1 MMFSRFFA
9 KADPNAPPREIGHDE
24 LLQAMHD
31 KSCAIVDV
39 REPHE
44 FASGHIPGAI
54 NLPLSRFRLE
64 HLPAGKRAVLICLSG
79 ARSGSAVRH
88 AHGAGATDV
97 RHYPR
102 GMNDWRARGGAVVR

>member
-1 MMFSRFFA
+1 MIFSKLFSRS
-9 KADPNAPPREIGHDE
+9 DPNSSPRDVGHDE
-24 LLQAMHD
+24 LQKALGEG
-31 KSCAIVDV
+31 SVTVVDV

-44 FASGHIPGAI
+44 FAGGHIPGAV

-97 RHYPR
+97 RHYAR
-102 GMNDWRARGGAVVR
+102 GMNDWRARGGPVVR

>member
-1 MMFSRFFA
+1 MMFSRFFG
-9 KADPNAPPREIGHDE
+9 KADANALPREIGHEE
-24 LLQAMHD
+24 LLQALRD
-31 KSCAIVDV
+31 KSCVVVDV

-44 FASGHIPGAI
+44 FAGGHIPGAI

-64 HLPAGKRAVLICLSG
+64 HLPAGKPAVLICLSG

-97 RHYPR
+97 RHYAR
-102 GMNDWRARGGAVVR
+102 GMNDWRVRGGPVVR